1 MEVQE
6 VYCWDTNDWLLYGCT
21 YTMNGD
27 SVVID
32 FGCKKRKKYIIADF
46 ESGEQ
51 DSPFA
56 PVYAQMEKK
65 IQDNA
70 ELEAK
75 YQTASDTIES
85 MKAELDKLRKF
96 KSDTEASIAQ
106 DARNEVFAQ
115 FEDLVGVE
123 AFEALR
129 DACDEMDI

>member
-1 MEVQE
+1 
-6 VYCWDTNDWLLYGCT
+6 
-21 YTMNGD
+21 
-27 SVVID
+27 
-32 FGCKKRKKYIIADF
+32 
-46 ESGEQ
+46 
-51 DSPFA
+51 
-56 PVYAQMEKK
+56 MEKK

-129 DACDEMDI
+129 DACDEMDIETLEEKCYAIRGRQAVTAKFGLEPKTPKIKVEKGKIENAPYGGIFEKYGFSVEK